1 MRLLNAVCAAAVVAA
16 AFSLAPEASAQRN
29 RNQATTVV
37 VVNYQRIVA
46 ESALGRDLA
55 AKLEQVR
62 TQIGTEAQALA
73 PEGQSIEQEQA
84 RLQNS
89 LRNQTQD
96 QLRSNPQ
103 VQALAQRAT
112 QYQQR
117 ARGLEGDMQCS
128 QAVALRD
135 FDRQI
140 SPVIRSIMESRGAGV
155 VLDSRNTQLSL
166 PEYDITTTVIQQ
178 LDQNQ
183 ATRTAAVTRRPVAEC
198 QGQAAAPAAAPGQ

>member
-89 LRNQTQD
+89 LRNQTPD
-96 QLRSNPQ
+96 QLRN
-103 VQALAQRAT
+103 
-112 QYQQR
+112 
-117 ARGLEGDMQCS
+117 
-128 QAVALRD
+128 
-135 FDRQI
+135 
-140 SPVIRSIMESRGAGV
+140 
-155 VLDSRNTQLSL
+155 
-166 PEYDITTTVIQQ
+166 
-178 LDQNQ
+178 
-183 ATRTAAVTRRPVAEC
+183 
-198 QGQAAAPAAAPGQ
+198 